1 MYLFKVNNRNIAM
14 CEISSEL
21 TIKTSVTSFWCL
33 IVHSGFWTFSC
44 DVEIE
49 HWCEIV

>member
-21 TIKTSVTSFWCL
+21 TIKTSITSCL